1 MFTSQIEINN
11 GILLEGTPRLGTK
24 LLMSG
29 GGHCNI
35 THDGSIKD
43 FIDCY
48 GEAGKR
54 VRTCLYKHN
63 NIELVEKL
71 REGGIETV
79 ANDEG
84 RIFPESMKARDV
96 LDFYVEETKK
106 NGWEIWLECKVSSL
120 VYDAENGKYVIGLDN
135 GNSFEARRVVI
146 ATGGA
151 TYRNTGSDGSML
163 EILKGLG
170 IEVTNLES
178 VLAPLTLEGY
188 PFTELAGITLPKVR
202 IETGTTKK
210 TRHVTEGPML
220 LAHKEITGP
229 TVLNISRYTASGAE
243 ITINYI
249 PDFENP
255 FDALVGAV
263 ASSNADYETI
273 VQRTFSLPKRFAKL
287 VVDRAKSERK
297 ATAARD
303 GVSLKNI
310 CELLTADRYVVASR
324 GDNGM
329 VTKGGA
335 ALSEIST
342 KTMEA
347 KAFPGLY
354 IIGEALDVD
363 GITGG
368 YNLQFAYS
376 SASSAADSVRISTS
390 DFFSSAN

>member
-329 VTKGGA
+329 VTKGGV